1 MRGNLSTWAI
11 DHRPLICYLML
22 MIGVLGAFSYQR
34 IGRNEDPSFTIK
46 TMVVNALWPGATV
59 DEMADQVTDRIEK
72 ALQEIPHLDY
82 LKSQTEPGRTVIF
95 VSLRDDTPASEVP
108 SAWEQVRNKTNDIR
122 TTLPQG
128 TLGPFYKDDFGD
140 TYGIIYAFT
149 ADGFTQRQLRDH
161 VEHVRTVLLNLPDV
175 AKVTL
180 LGEQDERIYIEFRTE
195 RLAGLNLD
203 WAALIAVLQSQNAIT
218 PAGTVQGPSEKI
230 LVRVTGEFRSEDE
243 LRNLN
248 FLAGGR
254 LFRLGDIATVRR
266 AYVEP
271 PQPLFRFNGVPA
283 IGLAIAMR
291 QGGDILKLG
300 SNVQHALAR
309 ITAELPIGIEPHAV
323 ADQPRLV
330 TQSIDE
336 FMLALGEAIA
346 IVLLVSF
353 LSLGLRAG
361 AVVAC
366 SIPLVLAIVLAGMDL
381 LGIDLQRVSLGA
393 LIISLGLLVDDAMI
407 TVETMVR
414 KLEEGLERTRAATF
428 AYDST
433 AVPMLTGTLVTVAGF
448 VPVGFARSVAGEYT
462 FSLFAVVA
470 MALIASWFVAVLFAP
485 VIGLVLLPVKLH
497 AGPEGSGRL
506 MRAFRAGL
514 SGAMRARWLTIG
526 VTVLLFALSVYG
538 LTLVEQ
544 QFFPASDR
552 VELLADLRLA
562 DNASIRST
570 EHAVDQLEELL
581 AADPDIDHWSTY
593 IGQGTIR
600 FYLPLNLQLANDSFA
615 QLVIVAKS
623 LDARE
628 RVRAR
633 LEPLIEAHLPG
644 TIARLYPLELGP
656 PVGWPLQW
664 RISGPNPDRL
674 RDLAYRLAAV
684 IATDPHPRNINLDWV
699 QPARTVRVKVNQD
712 QARLLGISSESLAQV
727 INTVISGVTIT
738 QVRDATYLVDV
749 VARAEPDQTV
759 SLDTLRNL
767 QVPIQGG
774 RTVPLVQLAS
784 LDYGLEQPIIWRRDR
799 RPTLT
804 VQADLPPGIQAAT
817 VVADLAP
824 KIAQFR
830 KELPFDYDVAVGG
843 AVEET
848 WKSELSVAAV
858 VPLMLVL
865 MLTILM
871 AQLRSFH
878 RLLLVVSVAPLGL
891 IGVVA
896 ALLLSAQPLG
906 FIAILGVVAL
916 IGMIVRNSVIL
927 IDQIETEVRNGRD
940 RWDAI
945 LVATMH
951 RTRPIILTA
960 AAAMLGMVPIASNV
974 FWGPMAFAIMGGL
987 AIATALTLIFIP
999 ALCVAFFGVAPPP
1012 SVSR

>member
-1 MRGNLSTWAI
+1 MRGNLSEWALG
-11 DHRPLICYLML
+11 HRSLICYLML
-22 MIGVLGAFSYQR
+22 IIVLVGAFSYWR
-34 IGRNEDPSFTIK
+34 IGRSEDPSFTIK
-46 TMVVNALWPGATV
+46 TMVVDALWPGATI
-59 DEMADQVTDRIEK
+59 DEMAEQVTDRIEK
-72 ALQEIPHLDY
+72 ALQETPHLDY
-82 LKSQTEPGRTVIF
+82 LKSHTEPGQTLIF
-95 VSLRDDTPASEVP
+95 VNLRDDTPASEVP
-108 SAWEQVRNKTNDIR
+108 AAWERVRNEADDIR
-122 TTLPQG
+122 ASLPQG
-128 TLGPFYKDDFGD
+128 TLGPYYKDDFGD

-149 ADGFTQRQLRDH
+149 ADGFTHRELRDH
-161 VEHVRTVLLNLPDV
+161 VEHVRSVLLNLPDV
-175 AKVTL
+175 AKITL
-180 LGEQDERIYIEFRTE
+180 FGEQDERIYIEFRTE

-203 WAALIAVLQSQNAIT
+203 WASLIAVLQAQNAIT
-218 PAGTVQGPSEKI
+218 PAGTVQGPNEKI

-254 LFRLGDIATVRR
+254 LFRLGDIASVRR
-266 AYVEP
+266 AYVDP
-271 PQPLFRFNGVPA
+271 PQPLFRFNGAPA
-283 IGLAIAMR
+283 IGLAISMR
-291 QGGDILKLG
+291 PGGDMLKLG
-300 SNVQHALAR
+300 ANVQQAIAR
-309 ITAELPIGIEPHAV
+309 ITADLPVGIEPHPV
-323 ADQPRLV
+323 AEQPRIV
-330 TQSIDE
+330 SDSINE

-346 IVLLVSF
+346 IVLFVSF

-366 SIPLVLAIVLAGMDL
+366 SIPLVLAIVLVGMSL

-414 KLEEGLERTRAATF
+414 KLEEGLEKTHAATF
-428 AYDST
+428 AYTST
-433 AVPMLTGTLVTVAGF
+433 AVPMLIGTLVTVVGF

-485 VIGLVLLPVKLH
+485 VIGCILLPEKIH
-497 AGPEGSGRL
+497 AGPQGSGRL
-506 MRAFRAGL
+506 MRSFRAGL
-514 SGAMRARWLTIG
+514 TAAMRARWLTIG
-526 VTVLLFALSVYG
+526 VTLALFALAAYG
-538 LTLVEQ
+538 FTFVPQ

-552 VELLADLRLA
+552 VELLVDLRLA

-570 EHAVDQLEELL
+570 AREVDALEQLL
-581 AADPDIDHWSTY
+581 AGDPDIDHWSTY
-593 IGQGTIR
+593 IGQGAVR
-600 FYLPLNLQLANDSFA
+600 FYLPLNLQLANDSLA
-615 QLVIVAKS
+615 QFVIVTRS
-623 LDARE
+623 LEARE

-633 LEPLIEAHLPG
+633 LAPLIEARLPAA
-644 TIARLYPLELGP
+644 IARLYPLELGP

-664 RISGPNPDRL
+664 RISGPDPDRL

-684 IATDPHPRNINLDWV
+684 IAADAHPRNINLDWV

-767 QVPIQGG
+767 QIPIQGG
-774 RTVPLVQLAS
+774 RTVPLVQLAT

-799 RPTLT
+799 QPALT
-804 VQADLPPGIQAAT
+804 VQADLPKGVQAAT
-817 VVADLAP
+817 VVADLGRR
-824 KIAQFR
+824 IAQFQ
-830 KELPFDYDVAVGG
+830 KELPPGYRLAVGG

-848 WKSELSVAAV
+848 WKSELSVLAT
-858 VPLMLVL
+858 VPLMLLL

-871 AQLRSFH
+871 AQLQSFR

-896 ALLLSAQPLG
+896 ALLLSSQPLG
-906 FIAILGVVAL
+906 FIAILGVIAL

-927 IDQIETEVRNGRD
+927 IDQIDTEVNSGREP
-940 RWDAI
+940 WDAI
-945 LVATMH
+945 VVATMH

-960 AAAMLGMVPIASNV
+960 AAAILGMVPIATNV

-999 ALCVAFFGVAPPP
+999 ALCVAFFRLTPPAY
-1012 SVSR
+1012 S